1 RRKTLSTSS
10 LLCLLLLLPLCFFP
24 LCPKKKQKTL
34 CFFPLLVSFAAAA
47 VMGRAPCCEKVG
59 LKKGRWT
66 AEEDQILTSYIQQN
80 GEGKWRSLPKNA
92 GLLRCG
98 KSCRLRWINYL
109 RADVKRGNISKEEEE
124 TIVKLHGSL
133 GNRYY
138 LISWSVIAAQL
149 PGRTD
154 NEIKNYWN
162 SHLSRKIYT
171 FRRSAS
177 FDSSASST
185 ASSSSSTTTAFVDDV
200 GAAAAARSS
209 RKRKKA
215 AAAAAAKE
223 KSENPVRNQDEKT
236 AAPVSGITTSAG
248 ENGSEGDGGGDLG
261 FDGGELMMELDGN
274 VEVVV
279 GGEEEEGVLGPY
291 EWLDSEM
298 NRLKSKLHHCSED
311 GGEGQGK
318 EDLASGGMKNGC
330 DSERVVVESESNKG
344 IESSSSSA
352 SNSNNC
358 NCEHHDQGEEKAE
371 EEWLDWDQI
380 TGGDEIQNI
389 HWDEGDSSILSWLL
403 DGNEQLQ

>member
-1 RRKTLSTSS
+1 
-10 LLCLLLLLPLCFFP
+10 
-24 LCPKKKQKTL
+24 
-34 CFFPLLVSFAAAA
+34 
-47 VMGRAPCCEKVG
+47 MGRAPCCEKVG

-109 RADVKRGNISKEEEE
+109 RADLKRGNISKEEEE
-124 TIVKLHGSL
+124 TIVKLHKSL

-138 LISWSVIAAQL
+138 SILWSVIAAQL

-162 SHLSRKIYT
+162 SHLSRKIFT
-171 FRRSAS
+171 FRRSSS

-185 ASSSSSTTTAFVDDV
+185 ASSTCSSTADDGQPNV
-200 GAAAAARSS
+200 SGSAISVSAAARSS

-215 AAAAAAKE
+215 LSSSGKLE
-223 KSENPVRNQDEKT
+223 SPVPKKDEKT
-236 AAPVSGITTSAG
+236 ADPLSGITTSAG
-248 ENGSEGDGGGDLG
+248 EQGSEGDGGLDLG
-261 FDGGELMMELDGN
+261 LDGGELMMELDEN
-274 VEVVV
+274 VGIVA
-279 GGEEEEGVLGPY
+279 GEGDGDGVLGPY

-298 NRLKSKLHHCSED
+298 NRLKCKLHHRTED
-311 GGEGQGK
+311 GEGNGEQGK
-318 EDLASGGMKNGC
+318 ETAPAADQASWGLENGGVGAMMA
-330 DSERVVVESESNKG
+330 VESVSNRG
-344 IESSSSSA
+344 IDSSSSSTT

-358 NCEHHDQGEEKAE
+358 ICEHHGQGEEKE
-371 EEWLDWDQI
+371 GEEWLDWDQI
-380 TGGDEIQNI
+380 TGGDELQNI
-389 HWDEGDSSILSWLL
+389 HWDEEDSSILSWLL

>member
-1 RRKTLSTSS
+1 VVD
-10 LLCLLLLLPLCFFP
+10 LL
-24 LCPKKKQKTL
+24 
-34 CFFPLLVSFAAAA
+34 
-47 VMGRAPCCEKVG
+47 
-59 LKKGRWT
+59 
-66 AEEDQILTSYIQQN
+66 
-80 GEGKWRSLPKNA
+80 

-133 GNRYY
+133 GNR
-138 LISWSVIAAQL
+138 WSVIAAQL

-215 AAAAAAKE
+215 AAA
-223 KSENPVRNQDEKT
+223 
-236 AAPVSGITTSAG
+236 AG

>member
-133 GNRYY
+133 GNR
-138 LISWSVIAAQL
+138 WSVIAAQL

-236 AAPVSGITTSAG
+236 AAP
-248 ENGSEGDGGGDLG
+248 
-261 FDGGELMMELDGN
+261 
-274 VEVVV
+274 
-279 GGEEEEGVLGPY
+279 GVLGPY

-318 EDLASGGMKNGC
+318 EDLASGGMKNG
-330 DSERVVVESESNKG
+330 
-344 IESSSSSA
+344 
-352 SNSNNC
+352 SNNC